1 MFDGM
6 QGISNSCC
14 GIKRSRVF
22 SQESLTSAKSLL
34 GSSKGIVE
42 FEFSNLVFTSL
53 SDAIEAWEA
62 ARAAAKVH
70 NHLEKFN
77 MVATVLKWSLPKR
90 TKGNKFQN

>member
-14 GIKRSRVF
+14 GLKRSRVF
-22 SQESLTSAKSLL
+22 SQESAKPLL

-53 SDAIEAWEA
+53 SDAIEAWE
-62 ARAAAKVH
+62 AAAKVH